1 MVTTTSLLIQTTLL
15 FLSHLTPISCFVRP
29 QASSHHTIPPL
40 SAMTSLSTND
50 NLSIGPS
57 SLRTLLQTASQSL
70 LQNEK
75 HGLDLNGIVWM
86 EHLNL
91 VVGSMD
97 AARAFYVEFLGCT
110 VDENEKHFNLG
121 QQQVGLSCMP

>member
-1 MVTTTSLLIQTTLL
+1 M
-15 FLSHLTPISCFVRP
+15 
-29 QASSHHTIPPL
+29 
-40 SAMTSLSTND
+40 MTSSTND

-97 AARAFYVEFLGCT
+97 AAREFYVEFLGCT

-121 QQQVGLSCMP
+121 QQQVGLISYAMI